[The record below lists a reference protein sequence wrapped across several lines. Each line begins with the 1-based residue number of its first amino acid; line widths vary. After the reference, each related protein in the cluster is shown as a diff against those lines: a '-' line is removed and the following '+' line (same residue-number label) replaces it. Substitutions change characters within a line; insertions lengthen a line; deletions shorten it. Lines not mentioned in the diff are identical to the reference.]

1 MKKCGTSRYLQNIGG
16 FIGSAERRAN
26 IGCDPKLYRP
36 DGVTFTLNKS
46 SSLYYRYPKKPFDV
60 IYLVDATGSMSGSIE
75 NVKTYCVDIASI
87 LKKQM
92 MLYDF
97 KFGAVFYRDPID
109 SQIDKN
115 EYYPFTSNTVGLQ
128 NWVKGIKASGGG
140 DAPEDWV
147 GGYNIALNTLKWRNG
162 NRLIIHIA
170 DAGAHGTD
178 YTSGDKYSSEG
189 PKLDN
194 YIRECSSRNITIVA
208 FKIGSK
214 PQKSFERSK
223 MLYNNMGKNN
233 YKIQEFDQ
241 NKKDPG
247 YFTDLVVDSIIKVT

>member
-1 MKKCGTSRYLQNIGG
+1 MLLAQ
-16 FIGSAERRAN
+16 
-26 IGCDPKLYRP
+26 
-36 DGVTFTLNKS
+36 
-46 SSLYYRYPKKPFDV
+46 
-60 IYLVDATGSMSGSIE
+60 SIE

-247 YFTDLVVDSIIKVT
+247 YFTDLVVNAIIKVT